1 MASLVLNYA
10 ENERRKRRAGI
21 LSSEYKP
28 EGPHNTAAVLSANEV
43 YHILLKNAQEFE
55 KRCGVGLFGNREDS
69 PGSRSGDGPITGQN
83 ALDVARF
90 TPPLTAGTVD

>member
-1 MASLVLNYA
+1 MASLVLDYA

-43 YHILLKNAQEFE
+43 YHILLENAEEFE
-55 KRCGVGLFGNREDS
+55 KRWGLGLFANREDS
-69 PGSRSGDGPITGQN
+69 PGSGSDNRPFTGQN
-83 ALDVARF
+83 ASAATRF